1 MYTRTVPAGTRVQ
14 KIGFLSIYWNDFHI
28 HVSLWNEIEAKVRKK
43 YFNIDEN
50 ISSEQIHALL
60 DNIDSCNEKET
71 DNLINDPD
79 TELIADEEILP
90 ANNTLSILL
99 TSPEG
104 NIHVVKDN

>member
-1 MYTRTVPAGTRVQ
+1 M
-14 KIGFLSIYWNDFHI
+14 
-28 HVSLWNEIEAKVRKK
+28 
-43 YFNIDEN
+43 
-50 ISSEQIHALL
+50 
-60 DNIDSCNEKET
+60 DSCNEKET